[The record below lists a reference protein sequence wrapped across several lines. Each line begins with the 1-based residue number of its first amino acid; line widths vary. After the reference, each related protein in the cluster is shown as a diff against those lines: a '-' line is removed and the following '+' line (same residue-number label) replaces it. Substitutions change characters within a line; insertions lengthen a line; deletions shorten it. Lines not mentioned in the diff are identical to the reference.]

1 MDHNCKSLMAI
12 IYKTIN
18 GVEYAEE
25 IYKNEIIRT
34 KVVADIPEEMIINI
48 FTNIKNSIDEK
59 LNTLNPEDRAKEDAK
74 TEVQHI
80 TTIDLKNP
88 ITTVEDI

>member
-1 MDHNCKSLMAI
+1 MTI

-18 GVEYAEE
+18 GIEYVEE

-34 KVVADIPEEMIINI
+34 KKLPNVSEQDI
-48 FTNIKNSIDEK
+48 IKNFDAMKNLIDNK
-59 LNTLNPEDRAKEDAK
+59 LNNLSSEDRAKEDAK

-88 ITTVEDI
+88 ITTVEEI

>member
-1 MDHNCKSLMAI
+1 MAI

-18 GVEYAEE
+18 GIEYAEE
-25 IYKNEIIRT
+25 IYRNEIIRT
-34 KVVADIPEEMIINI
+34 KKLPNVSEQDI
-48 FTNIKNSIDEK
+48 IKNFDVMKNLIDNR
-59 LNTLNPEDRAKEDAK
+59 LNNLSSEDRAKEDAK

-88 ITTVEDI
+88 ITTAEEI

>member
-1 MDHNCKSLMAI
+1 MTI

-18 GVEYAEE
+18 GIEYVEE
-25 IYKNEIIRT
+25 IYKNEIIRM
-34 KVVADIPEEMIINI
+34 KVVADFSEEMIVDT

-88 ITTVEDI
+88 ITTVEEI